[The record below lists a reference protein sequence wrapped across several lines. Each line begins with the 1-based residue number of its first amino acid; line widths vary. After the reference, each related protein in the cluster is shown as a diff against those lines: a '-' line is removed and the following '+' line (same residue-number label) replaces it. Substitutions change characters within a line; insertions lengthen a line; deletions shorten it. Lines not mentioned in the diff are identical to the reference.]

1 MFEKQKQQ
9 KRLLI
14 GNKGVLGAKLHYKVA
29 LAVLLYMIFCCY
41 VISSVDE

>member
-14 GNKGVLGAKLHYKVA
+14 GNKGVLGAKLHYKSSLGRVA
-29 LAVLLYMIFCCY
+29 LHDILLLCNFICR
-41 VISSVDE
+41 